1 MTRSLSQIKEDSRQV
16 LAGNYMLFFV
26 VLVLTGLMT
35 GAANHLLSY
44 LPLPYGRVG
53 FVFLMV
59 LNLILDYLV
68 MILAK
73 MFQAG
78 QYFLSLNIARYNRV
92 SVSDLFLAF
101 RYDTAKA
108 WKISAILALI
118 ETLCT
123 APMTISFSNLLYV
136 GAFRIGKGAD
146 VPVFSILLVAGLGI
160 LGMILLE
167 VGLAYP
173 FSQALFLYIDHQE
186 YSAAECLANS
196 RSLMRGKI
204 GNYFLLHLT
213 LTGYFVLC
221 ILSMGIG
228 LIWVLP
234 YLNVIRSNYYM
245 NLTGAYKPY

>member
-92 SVSDLFLAF
+92 SVSDLFLA
-101 RYDTAKA
+101 
-108 WKISAILALI
+108 
-118 ETLCT
+118 
-123 APMTISFSNLLYV
+123 
-136 GAFRIGKGAD
+136 
-146 VPVFSILLVAGLGI
+146 
-160 LGMILLE
+160 
-167 VGLAYP
+167 
-173 FSQALFLYIDHQE
+173 
-186 YSAAECLANS
+186 
-196 RSLMRGKI
+196 
-204 GNYFLLHLT
+204 
-213 LTGYFVLC
+213 
-221 ILSMGIG
+221 
-228 LIWVLP
+228 
-234 YLNVIRSNYYM
+234 
-245 NLTGAYKPY
+245 